1 MFEILL
7 LRHKV
12 DRVLGFFSSHPN
24 WDRRRVPPPF
34 SSGGDTL
41 ARVIGREGPQFGR
54 GDIHCGTLGT
64 VYMHFVCYGHLL

>member
-24 WDRRRVPPPF
+24 RDCRLVDPPLVP
-34 SSGGDTL
+34 G
-41 ARVIGREGPQFGR
+41 GR
-54 GDIHCGTLGT
+54 GGGTNSLAGEG
-64 VYMHFVCYGHLL
+64 MLL